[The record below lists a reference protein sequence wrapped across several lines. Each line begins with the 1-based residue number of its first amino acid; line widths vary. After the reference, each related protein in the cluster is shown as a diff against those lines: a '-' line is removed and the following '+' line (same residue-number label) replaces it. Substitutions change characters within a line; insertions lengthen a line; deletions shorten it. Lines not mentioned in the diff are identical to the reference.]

1 MHVWGL
7 GCKKRHKFAFEYMQ
21 DIALSR
27 QVSSTLRRPCVA
39 CRCPGVTEVKRLEV
53 RGLEVR
59 G

>member
-27 QVSSTLRRPCVA
+27 QVSSTSRRPYVA

-53 RGLEVR
+53 RG
-59 G
+59 